1 MFEESDSDEIRSTS
15 GSGRRVLFETRSL
28 VAEAVSGGKV
38 EINGDRPKPSCVV
51 RAGDKLTI
59 RRGPS
64 EWTIVVTDI
73 SRLRGPAA
81 RAQQLYEETE
91 ESLRKR
97 EAAMAQLRLDRPPD
111 LNSPAARRKRSA
123 VRLRGSPSEAGET
136 LNLFV

>member
-1 MFEESDSDEIRSTS
+1 MFEESDSDEICSTS
-15 GSGRRVLFETRSL
+15 GSGRRIFFKTRSL

-91 ESLRKR
+91 ESLRSRNGSIDTRWPARFQFAGRPSKKERRAIARFTKR
-97 EAAMAQLRLDRPPD
+97 
-111 LNSPAARRKRSA
+111 
-123 VRLRGSPSEAGET
+123 GW
-136 LNLFV
+136 